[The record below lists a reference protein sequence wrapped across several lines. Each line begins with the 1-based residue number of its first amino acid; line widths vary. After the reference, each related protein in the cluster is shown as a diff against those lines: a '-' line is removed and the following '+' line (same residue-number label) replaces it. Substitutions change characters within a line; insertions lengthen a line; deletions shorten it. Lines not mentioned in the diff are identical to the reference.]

1 MGTYYYALKKQG
13 VMNMSNDSG
22 LNKKV
27 DGLVDKVAGKAKE
40 ALGKAT
46 GDKSTEREGKKD
58 QLKGDA
64 KKTVG
69 NVQQNLEDT
78 NRR

>member
-1 MGTYYYALKKQG
+1 
-13 VMNMSNDSG
+13 MSNDSG
-22 LNKKV
+22 LNKKA

-64 KKTVG
+64 KTPVG
-69 NVQQNLEDT
+69 NVQQNFEDT
-78 NRR
+78 TRR

>member
-1 MGTYYYALKKQG
+1 M
-13 VMNMSNDSG
+13 VMSNNSG
-22 LNKKV
+22 LNKKA

-58 QLKGDA
+58 QVKGDA
-64 KKTVG
+64 KKAGG
-69 NVQQNLEDT
+69 NVQQNFEDT

>member
-1 MGTYYYALKKQG
+1 
-13 VMNMSNDSG
+13 MSHDSG
-22 LNKKV
+22 LNKKA

-69 NVQQNLEDT
+69 NV
-78 NRR
+78 

>member
-1 MGTYYYALKKQG
+1 
-13 VMNMSNDSG
+13 MNMSNDSG
-22 LNKKV
+22 LNKKA
-27 DGLVDKVAGKAKE
+27 DGMVDKVAGKAKE

-69 NVQQNLEDT
+69 NVQQNLDDM

>member
-1 MGTYYYALKKQG
+1 MG
-13 VMNMSNDSG
+13 VMVMSNNSG
-22 LNKKV
+22 LNKKA

-58 QLKGDA
+58 QVKGDA
-64 KKTVG
+64 KKTIG
-69 NVQQNLEDT
+69 NVQQNFEDT

>member
-1 MGTYYYALKKQG
+1 MG
-13 VMNMSNDSG
+13 VMSMSNNSG

-58 QLKGDA
+58 QGKGDA

-69 NVQQNLEDT
+69 NVQQNFEDT

>member
-1 MGTYYYALKKQG
+1 
-13 VMNMSNDSG
+13 MSNNSG
-22 LNKKV
+22 LNKKA

-58 QLKGDA
+58 QVKGDA
-64 KKTVG
+64 KKAVG
-69 NVQQNLEDT
+69 NVQQNFEDT

>member
-1 MGTYYYALKKQG
+1 M
-13 VMNMSNDSG
+13 VMSNDSG
-22 LNKKV
+22 LSKKA

-69 NVQQNLEDT
+69 NVQQNFEDT
-78 NRR
+78 TRR